1 MTDHEEVDGVLRRTI
16 DELRTLPTASD
27 DAVSRIVAAAR
38 VTPQDPPR
46 DAPRAGWYW
55 VHPFRR
61 MPAVAAAGLVL
72 VAGIGGYVLR
82 SQMDASRPAAVASAS
97 AAAPTAAAK
106 GGAAEQMVPVASEDL
121 PSNVERP
128 VATQFVLEA
137 PRAQS
142 VALVGDFNAWDPRS
156 APLARDPQTGL
167 WTLTL
172 PVIPGRHVYAFLV
185 DGKEWTLDPRAPQE
199 RDADF
204 GRPGSVLLVE
214 AR

>member
-16 DELRTLPTASD
+16 DELRTLPTASE
-27 DAVSRIVAAAR
+27 DAVSRLVAAAR

-46 DAPRAGWYW
+46 DAPRGNWYY
-55 VHPFRR
+55 VHAAWR
-61 MPAVAAAGLVL
+61 MPAAVAAGLVL
-72 VAGIGGYVLR
+72 AAGVGGYALR
-82 SQMDASRPAAVASAS
+82 SQMDASRPAVV
-97 AAAPTAAAK
+97 AAAPPATQAPQAL
-106 GGAAEQMVPVASEDL
+106 VPVAAEDL
-121 PSNVERP
+121 PANAEMP
-128 VATQFVLEA
+128 VATQFVLDA
-137 PRAQS
+137 PAAQS

-185 DGKEWTLDPRAPQE
+185 DGTQWTLDPRAPQE

>member
-16 DELRTLPTASD
+16 DELRTLPAASD

-38 VTPQDPPR
+38 VTPQDPSR
-46 DAPRAGWYW
+46 EAPRGGWYW
-55 VHPFRR
+55 VHPLRR
-61 MPAVAAAGLVL
+61 MPAVAAAALVL
-72 VAGIGGYVLR
+72 VAGIGGYALR
-82 SQMDASRPAAVASAS
+82 SQMDASRPASRATAVASAP
-97 AAAPTAAAK
+97 AAAAA
-106 GGAAEQMVPVASEDL
+106 GGAPQAMVPVASEDL
-121 PSNVERP
+121 PANAERP

-137 PRAQS
+137 PKAQS

-185 DGKEWTLDPRAPQE
+185 DGREWTLDPRAPKE

>member
-1 MTDHEEVDGVLRRTI
+1 VTDHEEVDGVLRRTI
-16 DELRTLPTASD
+16 DELRTLPTAGE
-27 DAVSRIVAAAR
+27 DAISRIVAAAR
-38 VTPQDPPR
+38 VTPQE
-46 DAPRAGWYW
+46 APREAPRGNWYW
-55 VHPFRR
+55 VHAARR
-61 MPAVAAAGLVL
+61 MPAGGAAGLVL
-72 VAGIGGYVLR
+72 VAGIGGYALR
-82 SQMDASRPAAVASAS
+82 SQMDVSSPTTV
-97 AAAPTAAAK
+97 AAAPSAPAASA
-106 GGAAEQMVPVASEDL
+106 GTPQALVPVASEDL
-121 PSNVERP
+121 PANAERP

-137 PRAQS
+137 PGAQS
-142 VALVGDFNAWDPRS
+142 VALVGDFNAWDPRT

-185 DGKEWTLDPRAPQE
+185 DGKQWTLDPRAPQE

>member
-1 MTDHEEVDGVLRRTI
+1 MTDHEEVDGVIRRTI
-16 DELRTLPTASD
+16 EELRALPAASD

-38 VTPQDPPR
+38 LTPQDPPR
-46 DAPRAGWYW
+46 DAQRGGWYW
-55 VHPFRR
+55 VHPWRR
-61 MPAVAAAGLVL
+61 MPAVTAAALVL
-72 VAGIGGYVLR
+72 VAGIGGYALR
-82 SQMDASRPAAVASAS
+82 SRMDGSRPAAVA
-97 AAAPTAAAK
+97 AAPATGAN
-106 GGAAEQMVPVASEDL
+106 GGAAAAMAPVASEDL
-121 PSNVERP
+121 PANVERP
-128 VATQFVLEA
+128 VATQFVLAA
-137 PRAQS
+137 PTAQS
-142 VALVGDFNAWDPRS
+142 VALVGDFNGWDPRS

-185 DGKEWTLDPRAPQE
+185 DGTEWTLDPRAPQE